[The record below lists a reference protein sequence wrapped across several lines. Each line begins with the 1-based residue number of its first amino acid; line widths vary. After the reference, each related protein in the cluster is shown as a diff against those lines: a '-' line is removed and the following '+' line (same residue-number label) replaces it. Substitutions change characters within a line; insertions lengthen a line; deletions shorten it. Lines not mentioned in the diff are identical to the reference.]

1 MKTAFIDDDYD
12 VKMVKKYTERKN
24 MFETKI
30 NEYRRNQEMF
40 HPGVYDSIYSYDYS
54 WTSSYDTI
62 YNGYYDVNKILRPV
76 WCVGDHRHFEM
87 LSYYEVDTDN
97 IPTHYDYKYS
107 DYTIM

>member
-12 VKMVKKYTERKN
+12 VEMVKKYTDRKN

-30 NEYRRNQEMF
+30 NEYRRNQEVYQ
-40 HPGVYDSIYSYDYS
+40 PGGYDSIYSYDYS
-54 WTSSYDTI
+54 WTMSYDTI
-62 YNGYYDVNKILRPV
+62 YNGYYDTDKILRPV
-76 WCVGDHRHFEM
+76 WCVSDHHNFEL

-97 IPTHYDYKYS
+97 IPAKYNPKYS